1 MHTIFNMNK
10 EELERLL
17 RGRKLIEEM
26 SVRIEEKEEL
36 RKLVLEKM
44 ASASIRLKTELEEI
58 RVPSLQS
65 LKE

>member
-1 MHTIFNMNK
+1 MNK

>member
-1 MHTIFNMNK
+1 MK
-10 EELERLL
+10 ESGIERLI
-17 RGRKLIEEM
+17 RARKLLEEV

-36 RKLVLEKM
+36 RKLVIEKM
-44 ASASIRLKTELEEI
+44 TSTPVRLKTELEEI